1 MSVSEREQAEP
12 VHRERRM
19 TITGFACGIM
29 SLAAMCACEHRH
41 KAKKYGDASRRGII
55 PTDRMPMLKCA
66 ENRFACKDCVI
77 LSKAESQGKRRR
89 RKIYEYL

>member
-29 SLAAMCACEHRH
+29 SLAAMCACGHRH
-41 KAKKYGDASRRGII
+41 KAKNTEVPVDVVSYRQIGC
-55 PTDRMPMLKCA
+55 LC
-66 ENRFACKDCVI
+66 
-77 LSKAESQGKRRR
+77 
-89 RKIYEYL
+89 